1 VLIHQ
6 SLQAI
11 DRHNRLWFASGDGWH
26 LQQAQVLRDYV
37 ADLKTWIHREEARQC
52 SDLK

>member
-1 VLIHQ
+1 
-6 SLQAI
+6 
-11 DRHNRLWFASGDGWH
+11 
-26 LQQAQVLRDYV
+26 VLRDYV